1 MARRPLTI
9 AIAPRS
15 RANSTNK
22 VLNVSTVM
30 FGRSLVALR
39 TKLTRSSAVNSVLP
53 LRHGRLTTPTITSS
67 NIAEARPI
75 TSRWPWVMGSKVPG
89 QIAMRLS
96 GVMNAD
102 QSVAVAALVAQR
114 QFQLQRRP
122 PIALGND
129 ARARCQ
135 HGRQRLRK
143 RTAEVGGGSIWGIEE
158 DQIVLTRVV
167 SCLPEARR

>member
-1 MARRPLTI
+1 GGGGGRGPWGGGVGRGWRAGGAERVRRV
-9 AIAPRS
+9 AA
-15 RANSTNK
+15 
-22 VLNVSTVM
+22 VM

-102 QSVAVAALVAQR
+102 QSVAVAALVEER
-114 QFQLQRRP
+114 QVQLQGRP
-122 PIALGND
+122 AI
-129 ARARCQ
+129 
-135 HGRQRLRK
+135 
-143 RTAEVGGGSIWGIEE
+143 
-158 DQIVLTRVV
+158 
-167 SCLPEARR
+167 